1 MRASE
6 GSERMGK
13 AGMQEHRCQM
23 GREGMHTRAQVP
35 NGEGRH
41 SCESTGAKLTTG
53 TSTAGIDCGAN

>member
-6 GSERMGK
+6 GSERT
-13 AGMQEHRCQM
+13 
-23 GREGMHTRAQVP
+23 GREGMHARAQVP

-41 SCESTGAKLTTG
+41 ACESTGAKLTTG